1 MPEGPEVRR
10 YADML
15 GAALTG
21 KPLVALTA
29 RTKAAKAWLAAHEG
43 VLEGREV
50 GRIWAHGKNLVGEIK
65 GGYFFY
71 SHLMMWGRWQIVTE
85 LPILETDRRERA
97 RITVADAAAILFSAP
112 VFEVGQGNP
121 REANPYL
128 AALGPDTLPYPED
141 GPFDTGEFL
150 YRLRSPA
157 HAEHAIGAVLLN
169 QQVLAGIGN
178 YLRAEILF
186 DCRMNPWKVVNEL
199 SGDELQCLCNSIEM
213 LVRKAYTEGGATVPD
228 NLRDRMREDGN
239 LVYAPGRDYGTRHYV
254 YRRTNLPCLVCGTT
268 IRQKRQVTR
277 QQDETEDGEEKE
289 RIIYFCPSCQ
299 QTTVELPPIKKKK
312 KQRENLAANER
323 E

>member
-21 KPLVALTA
+21 KPLVCLTA
-29 RTKAAKAWLAAHEG
+29 RTKAAKAWLVAHEG
-43 VLEGREV
+43 VLEGRRI
-50 GRIWAHGKNLVGEIK
+50 GRIWAHGKNLVGEIE

-85 LPILETDRRERA
+85 LPIVETDRRERA

-112 VFEVGQGNP
+112 VFEVGQGDA
-121 REANPYL
+121 REVNRYL

-141 GPFDTGEFL
+141 GEFDSAEFL
-150 YRLRSPA
+150 YRLRSPE
-157 HAEHAIGAVLLN
+157 HAQHAIGAVLLN

-186 DCRMNPWKVVNEL
+186 GCRMDPWRIVNEL
-199 SGDELQCLCNSIEM
+199 DADELQCLCDSIVKM
-213 LVRKAYTEGGATVPD
+213 ARRAYVEGGATVTD
-228 NLRDRMREDGN
+228 ELRDRMREDET
-239 LVYAPGRDYGTRHYV
+239 LVYAPGRDFGTRHYV
-254 YRRTNLPCLVCGTT
+254 FRRTNLPCLVCGTT

-289 RIIYFCPSCQ
+289 RIIYFCPQCQ
-299 QTTVELPPIKKKK
+299 KPSVELSPVKKKK
-312 KQRENLAANER
+312 RGGLSGQSDGP
-323 E
+323 

>member
-15 GAALTG
+15 GNALTG
-21 KPLVALTA
+21 KPLVGLTA

-43 VLEGREV
+43 VLEGRTV
-50 GRIWAHGKNLVGEIK
+50 GRIWAHGKNLVGEIE

-112 VFEVGQGNP
+112 VFEVGQGIAH
-121 REANPYL
+121 EANPYL
-128 AALGPDTLPYPED
+128 ASLGPDTLPYTED
-141 GPFDTGEFL
+141 GLFDTGEFL
-150 YRLRSPA
+150 FRLRSPE
-157 HAEHAIGAVLLN
+157 HAQHAIGAVLLN

-186 DCRMNPWKVVNEL
+186 DCKMDPWRVVNEL
-199 SGDELQCLCNSIEM
+199 NGDELQCLCDSIEKM
-213 LVRKAYTEGGATVPD
+213 ARRAYTEGGATVPD
-228 NLRDRMREDGN
+228 ALRDRMREDDS

-254 YRRTNLPCLVCGTT
+254 FRRTNLPCLVCGAT

-277 QQDETEDGEEKE
+277 QQDEEEDAEEKE

-299 QTTVELPPIKKKK
+299 QTTVELPPVKKKK
-312 KQRENLAANER
+312 RENLAANER